1 MYKYKQKEYISTK
14 TSEKFLSLI
23 IDKSFLLTKKKQRE
37 EEPVDNARIETSL
50 QEKPYEPCTT

>member
-1 MYKYKQKEYISTK
+1 MYKYKQKDYISTK

-37 EEPVDNARIETSL
+37 EEPVDNAKIETSL
-50 QEKPYEPCTT
+50 QEKSCEPCTT